1 MDPVERKKLNSEFI
15 RMVAD
20 ALTKGMDPKAA
31 DKAIYD
37 DLVNEMANSF
47 AADSKEDEPI
57 NNVQNGTDTESNECN
72 VVALY
77 ETVFDREESTIR
89 ETMLMNAA
97 YIISCFILENYK
109 ECIDNNLSIYDKM
122 CSTIADIYF
131 KEFCQIDLSKKDKKI
146 IEAIII
152 AILDKINCPWAV
164 YSTPD
169 HVITNI
175 ICEQNIAQND
185 ADIERIKDDI
195 KRNSIEIINRMNYL
209 ALEFTSLFLNKTLI
223 TDLYNLDA
231 ARIISISPYSFEY
244 DKKLRY
250 LISILLTYQT
260 KYNDAMGN
268 KCDGTNSVEE

>member
-47 AADSKEDEPI
+47 TADSKEDEPI
-57 NNVQNGTDTESNECN
+57 NNDQNGTDTKSNECN
-72 VVALY
+72 TVALY
-77 ETVFDREESTIR
+77 ETVFDREESTVR
-89 ETMLMNAA
+89 ETMLMNVA
-97 YIISCFILENYK
+97 YIISCLILENYK
-109 ECIDNNLSIYDKM
+109 EYHDDKLSIYDKM
-122 CSTIADIYF
+122 RSTIVDIYF
-131 KEFCQIDLSKKDKKI
+131 KEFCQIDLSKKDKEI
-146 IEAIII
+146 LGAIII
-152 AILDKINCPWAV
+152 ATLYKINYPWAL
-164 YSTPD
+164 YSTLD
-169 HVITNI
+169 EVITDI
-175 ICEQNIAQND
+175 ICEQNVAHND

-195 KRNSIEIINRMNYL
+195 AHNSIELINRMNYL

-231 ARIISISPYSFEY
+231 ARIITISPHSFEY

-250 LISILLTYQT
+250 LISILLAYQS
-260 KYNDAMGN
+260 KYTDAMDCICETSG
-268 KCDGTNSVEE
+268 D

>member
-1 MDPVERKKLNSEFI
+1 MDPVERKKLNSKFI
-15 RMVAD
+15 HMVAD

-47 AADSKEDEPI
+47 TADSKENEPI
-57 NNVQNGTDTESNECN
+57 NNVQNGTDTESDKCN
-72 VVALY
+72 TVALY
-77 ETVFDREESTIR
+77 ETVFDREESTVR
-89 ETMLMNAA
+89 ETMLMNVA
-97 YIISCFILENYK
+97 YIINCFILENYK
-109 ECIDNNLSIYDKM
+109 EYIDNKLSIYDKM

-195 KRNSIEIINRMNYL
+195 VHNSIELINRMNYL
-209 ALEFTSLFLNKTLI
+209 TLEFTSLFLNKTLI

-231 ARIISISPYSFEY
+231 ARIIAISPYSFEY

-268 KCDGTNSVEE
+268 RCEASED